1 AAVAKVRAQTAHDPL
16 VAAALITR
24 LCNAPK
30 CRATDDLA
38 SVAAFHASLEE
49 QRTSFAELPQESLQD
64 IVFSDQPLASRALA
78 LWYSVG
84 NNRRYQFPHL
94 RDRTGSPPRLLEA
107 MKAGGM
113 GPSTREL
120 AELGWRRTRE
130 VICLLL
136 PLLEA
141 EFERADYR
149 DVEVQLPEGEM
160 IKDVPCWAY

>member
-1 AAVAKVRAQTAHDPL
+1 MKQTSYNGQKLLEMIDQAGSIPAVKPLSCSPRLAKSLLPKSIRRGLVTPAYRAAMTLLQFDPRYVFPRLCTIAFEDVGLGDIDSVSLAIAAAVAKVRAQTAHDPL

-78 LWYSVG
+78 
-84 NNRRYQFPHL
+84 
-94 RDRTGSPPRLLEA
+94 
-107 MKAGGM
+107 
-113 GPSTREL
+113 
-120 AELGWRRTRE
+120 
-130 VICLLL
+130 
-136 PLLEA
+136 
-141 EFERADYR
+141 
-149 DVEVQLPEGEM
+149 
-160 IKDVPCWAY
+160 